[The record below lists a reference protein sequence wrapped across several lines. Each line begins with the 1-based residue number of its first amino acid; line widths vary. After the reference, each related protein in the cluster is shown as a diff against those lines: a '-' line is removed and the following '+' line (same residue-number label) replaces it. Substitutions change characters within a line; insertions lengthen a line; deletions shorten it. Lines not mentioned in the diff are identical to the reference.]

1 MSDYVSLAYSL
12 FLMNSVRT
20 QIFPGGILIEQ
31 SFVSQKTENQP
42 NLHNSPL
49 QCYKLPSNFVPGIDR
64 HQRLILNRCKF
75 EIDFSISK

>member
-1 MSDYVSLAYSL
+1 MSPMLVDFVNTSLHLYSDTFICLGFFMNDYVSLAYSL

-20 QIFPGGILIEQ
+20 EIFPGGILIEQ

-49 QCYKLPSNFVPGIDR
+49 QC
-64 HQRLILNRCKF
+64 
-75 EIDFSISK
+75 